1 MGYGFG
7 IFLIALGLIFVF
19 ALEVDIPGVGQE
31 ALGWILV
38 AAGVLLVA
46 LTAFQMNARRRSATV
61 QTTTHADGSQ
71 TVQQRRTDQD
81 NPPPPA
87 V

>member
-7 IFLIALGLIFVF
+7 IFLAALGLILIY

-38 AAGVLLVA
+38 VAGLVIVVV
-46 LTAFQMNARRRSATV
+46 TAVQMNARRSSATV
-61 QTTTHADGSQ
+61 ARTTHADGSQ
-71 TVQQRRTDQD
+71 TLQERSTDRQD
-81 NPPPPA
+81 PPA
-87 V
+87 VL

>member
-7 IFLIALGLIFVF
+7 IFLAALGFILIY
-19 ALEVDIPGVGQE
+19 ALEVDIPGIGQE

-38 AAGVLLVA
+38 VAGLLIVV
-46 LTAFQMNARRRSATV
+46 LTAFQMNARRRTATV
-61 QTTTHADGSQ
+61 ERTTHEDGSQ
-71 TVQQRRTDQD
+71 TVQERNSNRQD
-81 NPPPPA
+81 PPPA

>member
-7 IFLIALGLIFVF
+7 IFLAALGLILIY

-38 AAGVLLVA
+38 VAGLVIVVV
-46 LTAFQMNARRRSATV
+46 TAVQMNARRSSATV
-61 QTTTHADGSQ
+61 ARTTHADGSQ
-71 TVQQRRTDQD
+71 TLQERSTDRQE
-81 NPPPPA
+81 PPA
-87 V
+87 AL

>member
-7 IFLIALGLIFVF
+7 IFLIAAGLVLIY
-19 ALEVDIPGVGQE
+19 ALEVEIPGVGQD

-38 AAGVLLVA
+38 VAGLALVI
-46 LTAFQMNARRRSATV
+46 LTAVQLNTRRRANAV

-71 TVQQRRTDQD
+71 TVQQRQSDID
-81 NPPPPA
+81 NPPPA

>member
-7 IFLIALGLIFVF
+7 IFLAALGLILIY
-19 ALEVDIPGVGQE
+19 ALEVDIPGIGQE

-38 AAGVLLVA
+38 VAGLLIVVI
-46 LTAFQMNARRRSATV
+46 TAVQMNARRRSATV
-61 QTTTHADGSQ
+61 QRTTHSDGSQ
-71 TVQQRRTDQD
+71 SVQERSSDHQD
-81 NPPPPA
+81 PPPA

>member
-7 IFLIALGLIFVF
+7 IVLIVVGLVLVF

-31 ALGWILV
+31 TLGWILV
-38 AAGVLLVA
+38 LAGALLVV
-46 LTAFQMNARRRSATV
+46 LTAVQLNARRRSATV

-71 TVQQRRTDQD
+71 TVQQRSTDRQD
-81 NPPPPA
+81 PP
-87 V
+87 VV

>member
-7 IFLIALGLIFVF
+7 IFLIAVGLILIY

-38 AAGVLLVA
+38 VAGA
-46 LTAFQMNARRRSATV
+46 LIVIITAIQLNARRRSAAV
-61 QTTTHADGSQ
+61 QTTTHSDGSQ
-71 TVQQRRTDQD
+71 TVQERRADLD
-81 NPPPPA
+81 PPPPA

>member
-7 IFLIALGLIFVF
+7 IFLIAIGLILIY

-38 AAGVLLVA
+38 VAGLLIVI
-46 LTAFQMNARRRSATV
+46 LTAVQLNARRRSASV
-61 QTTTHADGSQ
+61 QTTTHSDGSQ
-71 TVQQRRTDQD
+71 TVQERRADLD
-81 NPPPPA
+81 PPPPA

>member
-7 IFLIALGLIFVF
+7 IFLVAIGLILIY

-38 AAGVLLVA
+38 IAGVLIVVI
-46 LTAFQMNARRRSATV
+46 TAIQLNARRRSASV
-61 QTTTHADGSQ
+61 ATTTHSDGSQ
-71 TVQQRRTDQD
+71 TVQQRRTDAD
-81 NPPPPA
+81 PPPPA

>member
-7 IFLIALGLIFVF
+7 IFLIAIGLILIY

-38 AAGVLLVA
+38 VAGLLIVII
-46 LTAFQMNARRRSATV
+46 TAVQLNARRRSNSV
-61 QTTTHADGSQ
+61 QTTTHSDGSQ
-71 TVQQRRTDQD
+71 TVQQRQSDID
-81 NPPPPA
+81 NPPPA

>member
-7 IFLIALGLIFVF
+7 IFLVAIGLILIY

-38 AAGVLLVA
+38 VAGLLIVII
-46 LTAFQMNARRRSATV
+46 TAVQLNARRRSNSV
-61 QTTTHADGSQ
+61 QTTTHSDGSQ
-71 TVQQRRTDQD
+71 TVQERRSDLD
-81 NPPPPA
+81 NPPPA

>member
-7 IFLIALGLIFVF
+7 IFLAALGLILIY

-38 AAGVLLVA
+38 VAGLVIVVI
-46 LTAFQMNARRRSATV
+46 TAVQMNARRSSATV
-61 QTTTHADGSQ
+61 ARTTHADGSQ
-71 TVQQRRTDQD
+71 TLQERSTDRQD
-81 NPPPPA
+81 PPA
-87 V
+87 VL

>member
-7 IFLIALGLIFVF
+7 IFLVAIGLILIY

-38 AAGVLLVA
+38 VAGVLIVV
-46 LTAFQMNARRRSATV
+46 LTAVQLNARRKSNTV
-61 QTTTHADGSQ
+61 QTTTHNDGSQ
-71 TVQQRRTDQD
+71 TVQQRQSDID
-81 NPPPPA
+81 NPPPA